1 MAWGVVKKK
10 KTLKQKIMEIWWLFM
25 SFANIFFHVWAQ
37 FVPWKKNNQNVEQK
51 MIEYAER
58 STACEWVSNESNL

>member
-1 MAWGVVKKK
+1 MIIYE
-10 KTLKQKIMEIWWLFM
+10 LCEY
-25 SFANIFFHVWAQ
+25 FFSCVGIICAM
-37 FVPWKKNNQNVEQK
+37 KKNSQNVEQK